1 MRSKLAGTK
10 HFVVPHIGQPLG
22 CREIAVIFRVVN
34 CALWLR
40 TGEALHLASKSAL
53 DDCLFLLYCGS
64 GRLAKTRTDADT
76 IIADGNVS
84 GTW

>member
-40 TGEALHLASKSAL
+40 TGEALHLS
-53 DDCLFLLYCGS
+53 C
-64 GRLAKTRTDADT
+64 AKTPS
-76 IIADGNVS
+76 IGNPSMQQCVTRPLSYRIVS
-84 GTW
+84 Y